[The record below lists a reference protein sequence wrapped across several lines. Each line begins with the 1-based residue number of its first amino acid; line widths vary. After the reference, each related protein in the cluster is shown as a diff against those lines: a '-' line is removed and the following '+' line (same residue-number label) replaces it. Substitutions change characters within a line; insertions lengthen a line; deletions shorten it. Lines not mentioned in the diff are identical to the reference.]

1 MKYQLEKGEVLT
13 LFDSQEVRA
22 VLVLDGRV
30 WLTRQDDPRDYCL
43 DKGSRLA
50 CDAHRV
56 LVIEALE
63 GASLAVVLTD
73 RQSAHRARLTLTLSC
88 RTQG

>member
-13 LFDSQEVRA
+13 LSDSQAVQA
-22 VLVLDGRV
+22 VLVQQGRV

-43 DKGSRLA
+43 EKGSRLA
-50 CDAHRV
+50 CHAHRV

-63 GASLAVVLTD
+63 AVSLAVVLSD
-73 RQSAHRARLTLTLSC
+73 RQSARCARLTLTLSC
-88 RTQG
+88 QAQG